1 MAGLRQIQ
9 EQQEKWNAEGKGGG
23 GEFNAIYPKKDDLVF
38 YHFMSTGEDNDPYFE
53 VYFAHEL
60 PPAKEGAFSTLKYCP
75 VESGHDENYPC
86 KYCAA
91 GIKTKKRM
99 AMWLHVSD
107 HLHAAPVQG
116 LQLETIQYNGR
127 NYFLRRINEPRIWET
142 SAWRESCLT
151 DIIFQGA
158 SMGNLHNA
166 QFQLITTGDGRD
178 RRYKVVALF
187 NSPPFDRATYEAD
200 KPKCTPVIPWL
211 MESIKEMPMATGDAP
226 VYQRETAGAPAAA
239 PAPAAAAYQ
248 PAPQAQSYAP
258 PAAPTQ
264 PTMMQPPAQ
273 PAQQYQPAPPPP
285 QQAPPAQ
292 QYAPP
297 QATAGETPAP
307 ATEPWETG
315 DKVGATD
322 GPLPDLAQPAA
333 PPNAKSL
340 F

>member
-127 NYFLRRINEPRIWET
+127 NYFLQRINEPRIWET

-239 PAPAAAAYQ
+239 PAPSSRSRRTPSGSRCSCRPGCRKAR
-248 PAPQAQSYAP
+248 
-258 PAAPTQ
+258 T
-264 PTMMQPPAQ
+264 
-273 PAQQYQPAPPPP
+273 
-285 QQAPPAQ
+285 
-292 QYAPP
+292 
-297 QATAGETPAP
+297 ATAS
-307 ATEPWETG
+307 
-315 DKVGATD
+315 
-322 GPLPDLAQPAA
+322 
-333 PPNAKSL
+333 PPRLIPRSKPPRNSL